1 MAEAAAITQVLHG
14 AMTQVLHVQHHQPR
28 RSLVAAVELT
38 TEEIQE
44 RRRKH
49 IAEITKNLAP
59 PQSEELNYEQQQW
72 LRRRMR
78 SPMAKP
84 YKPFPAIEIPFKW
97 IERTPK

>member
-1 MAEAAAITQVLHG
+1 MAEGAAITQVLHG

-28 RSLVAAVELT
+28 RSLAAAVELT

-59 PQSEELNYEQQQW
+59 PQSEELNYE
-72 LRRRMR
+72 RTTV
-78 SPMAKP
+78 AKA
-84 YKPFPAIEIPFKW
+84 KNAITHGKTVKTFSCN
-97 IERTPK
+97 